1 MMAEKDGCGIRYWSK
16 IWTRVVEEKSI
27 PADELMNDVTKSYLL
42 SDSNG
47 AHCQPCGGNH
57 EKEYDRCLHCEEL
70 LQLTIIH
77 VLLLR
82 AESEEEINK
91 LIYLLAAD
99 YNIFQKLTHRL
110 LASSAYISHVASKV
124 LVSLISL
131 NPSKLFTKEHFEELV
146 VHLLGHFQSKDNA
159 SAIFRLLKKI
169 LNAKFNKELS
179 EIYLNL
185 IDHFWENIFTKFKG
199 CSSDAECNSEFLK
212 LWKSLFKK
220 HSFISD
226 VKLQTCDTARTFLE
240 HIDSIIAKLGNNSA
254 SEKWVLK
261 STLQLFNRALS
272 YKEELAVQKHIPH
285 FYWVT
290 CQHLLAA
297 NIFKDCLH
305 RIANSSRHAG
315 FGGSEDVIIFQQ
327 INSDIHGDIAPR
339 FCTPSEN
346 INKDTSHKCNVND
359 DITADISDKDGIS
372 SEVISST
379 AEPVIT
385 NDINVGGTCDM
396 SSVSCSNISVKA
408 DGEGNISYTMN
419 VDTAEVRVE
428 FEATDQNTTTDN
440 RHEIIVGPNTMEID
454 QDTSLNGKD
463 TTSTGQ
469 DTSAI
474 SSDTIAST
482 LPNLSLLRK
491 LILLQV
497 NTYVIAVKYYDEVC
511 EQGAK
516 LDLLNKISFEMQY
529 TCSEVEQ
536 ILSCRSKLSLNHS
549 NQSISSSSNTNCN
562 LDWLPEI
569 FGDQDDAWIEILL
582 AITDLYILSKTWY
595 EEQSQSYK
603 LTDLLN
609 PHKLFIQLLK
619 SMAFDHSVL
628 LDLLTSP
635 ETCFLLYFLKYLKL
649 VSQEWCLFVQLH
661 KEYSYVA
668 ECNRNNY
675 LNPADNSQA
684 QSSKDG
690 PQQNV
695 YVCSDSM
702 DSASYEMKI
711 SREKPQISLHSS
723 ASDVHESQSDFNEG
737 SLLTCKQSN
746 ERETEKM
753 KEYKPSIGLS
763 WIQMYSDSEEESVSE
778 NNSSNGHTTIDSS
791 LPVCDNISD
800 SCADSSIQNIDDFSL
815 PEVFDES
822 QCSIIKEH
830 YPSTAVLKPFTDTHT
845 NVQKSSNGKGIENIN
860 RTEDRIDPD
869 TVSHTDDSNSP
880 KPYQKQNDACSK
892 FSCFVSN
899 ALDQTLGCLI
909 RLQFSLERLNRSGMF
924 PYNPEKLIQALQQCI
939 CLYES

>member
-27 PADELMNDVTKSYLL
+27 PAAELMNDATKSYLL

-47 AHCQPCGGNH
+47 THCEPCGGNH

-82 AESEEEINK
+82 AESEEEVNK
-91 LIYLLAAD
+91 LIYLLATD

-110 LASSAYISHVASKV
+110 LALSAFISHVASKV

-146 VHLLGHFQSKDNA
+146 VHLLGHCQSKDNV
-159 SAIFRLLKKI
+159 STIFRLLKKI

-179 EIYLNL
+179 EICLNL
-185 IDHFWENIFTKFKG
+185 IDHFWENIFTKFKEF
-199 CSSDAECNSEFLK
+199 SSDAECNSEFLK

-240 HIDSIIAKLGNNSA
+240 HIDSIIATLGNNSA

-261 STLQLFNRALS
+261 STLQLFNRVLS
-272 YKEELAVQKHIPH
+272 YKEDLAVQKHIPH
-285 FYWVT
+285 FYSVT

-297 NIFKDCLH
+297 SIFKDCLH
-305 RIANSSRHAG
+305 RIANCSRHAG

-327 INSDIHGDIAPR
+327 INSDIHGDITPR
-339 FCTPSEN
+339 FCTPSD
-346 INKDTSHKCNVND
+346 INKDTSHKCNVTD
-359 DITADISDKDGIS
+359 DITADISDKEGIS

-379 AEPVIT
+379 AEPVVT
-385 NDINVGGTCDM
+385 NDINVGSTCDM
-396 SSVSCSNISVKA
+396 SGVSCNDMSVKTDGEDNISM
-408 DGEGNISYTMN
+408 NTMN

-428 FEATDQNTTTDN
+428 FEALDRNTTTDN
-440 RHEIIVGPNTMEID
+440 RHEIIVDPNTMETD
-454 QDTSLNGKD
+454 QSTSHNDKD
-463 TTSTGQ
+463 TTSIGQ
-469 DTSAI
+469 ETSTI

-497 NTYVIAVKYYDEVC
+497 NTYVIAVKYYDEVY

-516 LDLLNKISFEMQY
+516 MDLLNRISFEMQH

-549 NQSISSSSNTNCN
+549 NQSIPSSSSTNCN

-582 AITDLYILSKTWY
+582 AITDLYVLSKTWY
-595 EEQSQSYK
+595 EEQSQAYK
-603 LTDLLN
+603 LIDLLN

-635 ETCFLLYFLKYLKL
+635 ETYFLLYFLKYLKL
-649 VSQEWCLFVQLH
+649 VSQEWYLVVQLH

-675 LNPADNSQA
+675 QNPTDNSQA
-684 QSSKDG
+684 QSSKDE

-695 YVCSDSM
+695 YVCSDST

-711 SREKPQISLHSS
+711 SREKSQISLHSS
-723 ASDVHESQSDFNEG
+723 ASDVHESRSDFNEG

-746 ERETEKM
+746 EGETEKM

-778 NNSSNGHTTIDSS
+778 NNSSNGYTSIGSS

-815 PEVFDES
+815 PEVFHES
-822 QCSIIKEH
+822 QHNIIKEH
-830 YPSTAVLKPFTDTHT
+830 YPSTAILKPLTDMHT
-845 NVQKSSNGKGIENIN
+845 SVQKSSNGNGIENIN

-869 TVSHTDDSNSP
+869 TVSHTDDSNSL
-880 KPYQKQNDACSK
+880 KPCQKQNDACSK

-899 ALDQTLGCLI
+899 TLDQTLGCLI